1 MENLGLGL
9 TLMLIGMVTVFTI
22 LIIVITLSN
31 ALIRI
36 VNKVC
41 PAEEAPKKKAPAQAA
56 KVDSAVMDI
65 INATVAQITA
75 GKGRVTNVER
85 I

>member
-9 TLMLIGMVTVFTI
+9 TLMLIGMVTVFAI
-22 LIIVITLSN
+22 LIIVIALSN

-41 PAEEAPKKKAPAQAA
+41 PAEETPKKAPARQST
-56 KVDSAVMDI
+56 VDSAVMDV
-65 INATVAQITA
+65 INAAVAQITA
-75 GKGRVTNVER
+75 GKGRVTKVER

>member
-9 TLMLIGMVTVFTI
+9 TLMLIGMVTVFAI
-22 LIIVITLSN
+22 LMIVIALSN

-41 PAEEAPKKKAPAQAA
+41 PAEEAPKKAPARQAT
-56 KVDSAVMDI
+56 VDSAVMDV
-65 INATVAQITA
+65 INAAVAQITA
-75 GKGRVTNVER
+75 GKGRVTKVER

>member
-9 TLMLIGMVTVFTI
+9 TLMLIGMVTVFAI
-22 LIIVITLSN
+22 LMIVIALSN

-41 PAEEAPKKKAPAQAA
+41 PAEEATKKAPARQAT
-56 KVDSAVMDI
+56 VDSAVMDV
-65 INATVAQITA
+65 INAAVAQITA
-75 GKGRVTNVER
+75 GKGRVTKVER

>member
-9 TLMLIGMVTVFTI
+9 TLMLIGMVTVFAI
-22 LIIVITLSN
+22 LMIVIALSN

-41 PAEEAPKKKAPAQAA
+41 PAEEALKKAPARQAT
-56 KVDSAVMDI
+56 VDSAVMDV
-65 INATVAQITA
+65 INAAVAQITA
-75 GKGRVTNVER
+75 GKGRVTKVER

>member
-9 TLMLIGMVTVFTI
+9 TLMLIGMVTVFAI
-22 LIIVITLSN
+22 LIIVIALSN

-41 PAEEAPKKKAPAQAA
+41 PAEEAPKKASARQAT
-56 KVDSAVMDI
+56 VDSAVMDV

-75 GKGRVTNVER
+75 GKGRVTKVER

>member
-9 TLMLIGMVTVFTI
+9 TLMLIGMVTVFAI
-22 LIIVITLSN
+22 LMIVIALSN

-41 PAEEAPKKKAPAQAA
+41 PAEEAPKDRKS
-56 KVDSAVMDI
+56 VV
-65 INATVAQITA
+65 
-75 GKGRVTNVER
+75 
-85 I
+85 